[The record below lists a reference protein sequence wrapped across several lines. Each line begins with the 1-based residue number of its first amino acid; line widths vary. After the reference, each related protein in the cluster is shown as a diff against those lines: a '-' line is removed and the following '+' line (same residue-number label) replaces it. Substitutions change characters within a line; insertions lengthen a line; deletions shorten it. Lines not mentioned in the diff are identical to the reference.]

1 MDEDLASTGR
11 SLAEAMNMESP
22 MSSIASDLSR
32 SSLDSGSAKKR
43 YFPRSK
49 DSLMTGDAWESSVKR
64 KYPTIPYYASYGRI
78 KRTLQAF
85 IAGHDL
91 LHSSV
96 DDVIA
101 IANAVM
107 QWHESVAP
115 PHGAF
120 RSRPLP

>member
-1 MDEDLASTGR
+1 MDEDLASSER
-11 SLAEAMNMESP
+11 SLAKAMNMESP

-43 YFPRSK
+43 HFPRSK
-49 DSLMTGDAWESSVKR
+49 GMLQ
-64 KYPTIPYYASYGRI
+64 KYHRREEIVIPYYASYDRI
-78 KRTLQAF
+78 KRTSQAF
-85 IAGHDL
+85 AAGHDL

-101 IANAVM
+101 IANVVV
-107 QWHESVAP
+107 QRHRSVAP